1 VKLSNCKSQAEAHK
15 SFWQTPSFPALQ
27 WWYACVGSKTTAGHP
42 SAGTPVI
49 GPPSHTTNLHPGGD
63 RSAADC
69 DADPDSD
76 SRPLLASL
84 CLGRPLKVVPDPL
97 LVVVL
102 GPTASGKTAL
112 SVALAERF
120 HGEVVN
126 CDSVAMYREF
136 EIGTAKPNADERARV
151 PHHLLDC
158 VDPTGYITAGEYA
171 RLARQALAEI
181 KSRRK
186 LPIVVG
192 GTGLYLRALLDG
204 LFPGP
209 KRSEELRER
218 LRRRVELN
226 GADYLHRVLR
236 RLDPDAARKIHAN
249 DAPKLIRAIEIC
261 LASRQRMTEMWKQG
275 RDPLMGFRILRLGL
289 NPNREALYD
298 RINDRAK
305 QMFNSGL
312 VEETK
317 HLLRK
322 YGDAAG
328 PLASLGYKQAVQ
340 LLRNEIDLKTALQA
354 AQQAHRNYAKRQM
367 TWFRREPEVVWL
379 EGFGDDPAIQQKAK
393 ALALET

>member
-1 VKLSNCKSQAEAHK
+1 
-15 SFWQTPSFPALQ
+15 
-27 WWYACVGSKTTAGHP
+27 
-42 SAGTPVI
+42 
-49 GPPSHTTNLHPGGD
+49 
-63 RSAADC
+63 
-69 DADPDSD
+69 
-76 SRPLLASL
+76 LASL
-84 CLGRPLKVVPDPL
+84 CLGRALKVVPDPL

-112 SVALAERF
+112 AVALAERF

-136 EIGTAKPNADERARV
+136 EIGTAKPSTDERARV
-151 PHHLLDC
+151 SHHLLDC

-171 RLARQALAEI
+171 HLARQALAEI
-181 KSRRK
+181 KSRQN
-186 LPIVVG
+186 LPVVVG

-209 KRSEELRER
+209 KRSEQLRER
-218 LRRRVELN
+218 LRRRAEQN

-236 RLDPDAARKIHAN
+236 RLDPNAAAKIHPN
-249 DAPKLIRAIEIC
+249 DVPKLIRAIEIC
-261 LASRQRMTEMWKQG
+261 LASQQRMTEMWKQG

-289 NPNREALYD
+289 NPDREALYS
-298 RINDRAK
+298 RINERAQ

-317 HLLRK
+317 HLLTK

-340 LLRNEIDLKTALQA
+340 LLRNEIDLQSALQA
-354 AQQAHRNYAKRQM
+354 AQQAHRNYAKRQI
-367 TWFRREPEVVWL
+367 TWFRREPGVAWL
-379 EGFGDDPAIQQKAK
+379 AGFGDDPAIQQKAA
-393 ALALET
+393 ALAVEM

>member
-1 VKLSNCKSQAEAHK
+1 M
-15 SFWQTPSFPALQ
+15 
-27 WWYACVGSKTTAGHP
+27 
-42 SAGTPVI
+42 
-49 GPPSHTTNLHPGGD
+49 
-63 RSAADC
+63 
-69 DADPDSD
+69 
-76 SRPLLASL
+76 
-84 CLGRPLKVVPDPL
+84 VPDPL

-136 EIGTAKPNADERARV
+136 EIGTAKPSADERARV

-158 VDPTGYITAGEYA
+158 VDPTSYITAGEYA
-171 RLARQALAEI
+171 RLARQVLAEI
-181 KSRRK
+181 RSRQN

-218 LRRRVELN
+218 LRRRAEQD
-226 GADYLHRVLR
+226 GADHLHRVLL

-249 DAPKLIRAIEIC
+249 DIPKLIRAIEIC

-275 RDPLMGFRILRLGL
+275 RDPLTGFRILRLGL
-289 NPNREALYD
+289 NPDREALYA
-298 RINDRAK
+298 RINERAK

-317 HLLRK
+317 HLLTK

-340 LLRNEIDLKTALQA
+340 LLRNEIDLESALQA
-354 AQQAHRNYAKRQM
+354 AQQAHRNYAKRQI
-367 TWFRREPEVVWL
+367 TWFRREPDVVWL
-379 EGFGDDPAIQQKAK
+379 EGFGDDPAIQHKAEV
-393 ALALET
+393 LAVETLAS

>member
-1 VKLSNCKSQAEAHK
+1 
-15 SFWQTPSFPALQ
+15 
-27 WWYACVGSKTTAGHP
+27 
-42 SAGTPVI
+42 VI
-49 GPPSHTTNLHPGGD
+49 
-63 RSAADC
+63 
-69 DADPDSD
+69 
-76 SRPLLASL
+76 
-84 CLGRPLKVVPDPL
+84 PDPL

-136 EIGTAKPNADERARV
+136 EIGTAKPSADERARV

-158 VDPTGYITAGEYA
+158 VDPTSYITAGEYA
-171 RLARQALAEI
+171 RLARQVLAEI
-181 KSRRK
+181 RSRQN

-218 LRRRVELN
+218 LRRRAEQN
-226 GADYLHRVLR
+226 SADYLHGVLL

-249 DAPKLIRAIEIC
+249 DIPKLIRAIEIC

-275 RDPLMGFRILRLGL
+275 RDPLTGFRILRLGL
-289 NPNREALYD
+289 NPDREALYA
-298 RINDRAK
+298 RINERAK

-317 HLLRK
+317 HLLIK

-328 PLASLGYKQAVQ
+328 PLASLGYRQAVQ
-340 LLRNEIDLKTALQA
+340 LLRNEIDLKSALQA

-367 TWFRREPEVVWL
+367 TWFRREPDVVWL
-379 EGFGDDPAIQQKAK
+379 EGFGDDPAIQQKAE
-393 ALALET
+393 ALAVET

>member
-1 VKLSNCKSQAEAHK
+1 M
-15 SFWQTPSFPALQ
+15 
-27 WWYACVGSKTTAGHP
+27 
-42 SAGTPVI
+42 
-49 GPPSHTTNLHPGGD
+49 
-63 RSAADC
+63 
-69 DADPDSD
+69 
-76 SRPLLASL
+76 
-84 CLGRPLKVVPDPL
+84 VPDPL

-136 EIGTAKPNADERARV
+136 EIGTAKPSADERARV

-181 KSRRK
+181 KSRRN

-218 LRRRVELN
+218 LRRRAEQN
-226 GADYLHRVLR
+226 GADYLHRVLL

-249 DAPKLIRAIEIC
+249 DIPKLIRAIEIC

-275 RDPLMGFRILRLGL
+275 RDPLTGFRILRLGL
-289 NPNREALYD
+289 NPDREALYA
-298 RINDRAK
+298 RINERAK

-317 HLLRK
+317 HLLTK

-328 PLASLGYKQAVQ
+328 PLASLGYRQAVQ
-340 LLRNEIDLKTALQA
+340 LLRNEIDLKSALQA

-367 TWFRREPEVVWL
+367 TWFRREPDVVWL
-379 EGFGDDPAIQQKAK
+379 EGFGDDPAIQQKAE
-393 ALALET
+393 ALAVET